1 MSGLH
6 VFPAPP
12 LSELY
17 TVQGRCGQD
26 DLGPGH
32 VVDGVVLVTKV
43 AHGCHLTQ
51 LGHLLVVVGG
61 GQVLMSG
68 FEVLILATEDH
79 TGCVGPQ
86 APHGLRHMGPPQ
98 GWHAAN
104 LGHGGYFP
112 TGH

>member
-12 LSELY
+12 FNELHS
-17 TVQGRCGQD
+17 VQGRCGQD

-32 VVDGVVLVTKV
+32 VVDGVGLVTHV
-43 AHGCHLTQ
+43 AHGGHLTQ

-68 FEVLILATEDH
+68 FEVLILTTADH
-79 TGCVGPQ
+79 TGVLV
-86 APHGLRHMGPPQ
+86 LRLPMVSVIWVLHFG
-98 GWHAAN
+98 AI
-104 LGHGGYFP
+104 LL
-112 TGH
+112 T

>member
-12 LSELY
+12 FNELHS
-17 TVQGRCGQD
+17 VQGRCGQD

-32 VVDGVVLVTKV
+32 LGLVTNV
-43 AHGCHLTQ
+43 AHGGHLTQ

-61 GQVLMSG
+61 GQVLMPSLKLL
-68 FEVLILATEDH
+68 VLATADE

-86 APHGLRHMGPPQ
+86 APHGLRHLGPPLW
-98 GWHAAN
+98 GHSAN